1 MQVLCIQA
9 ISEFSSF
16 DRHLFDL
23 DLVVDYEIAELHNS
37 VGRVEGE
44 AMNAVASVNKQAVV
58 PANEA
63 FAMKPITQVTADSS
77 GLNEEGR
84 RKKCLLK
91 WSDSKKINRIYGDW
105 IDDLPV
111 GQKSTKPVES

>member
-1 MQVLCIQA
+1 MC
-9 ISEFSSF
+9 
-16 DRHLFDL
+16 D
-23 DLVVDYEIAELHNS
+23 DLVFFFIAELLQHS

-44 AMNAVASVNKQAVV
+44 ALNAVAASVSKPMAV

-63 FAMKPITQVTADSS
+63 FAMKPTAQVTADSS
-77 GLNEEGR
+77 GLNDEGR

>member
-1 MQVLCIQA
+1 
-9 ISEFSSF
+9 
-16 DRHLFDL
+16 LFDL

>member
-1 MQVLCIQA
+1 MFV
-9 ISEFSSF
+9 F
-16 DRHLFDL
+16 
-23 DLVVDYEIAELHNS
+23 DYEIAELHNS
-37 VGRVEGE
+37 VGRAEGE
-44 AMNAVASVNKQAVV
+44 AVNTVVSVSKQTMV
-58 PANEA
+58 PASEA
-63 FAMKPITQVTADSS
+63 FAMKPTAQVTADSS

>member
-1 MQVLCIQA
+1 MKFENGQCPFGDNCHFAHGQ
-9 ISEFSSF
+9 
-16 DRHLFDL
+16 
-23 DLVVDYEIAELHNS
+23 AELLHHS
-37 VGRVEGE
+37 GRVDGE
-44 AMNAVASVNKQAVV
+44 AVNRVGSLSKQTVV
-58 PANEA
+58 PGNEA
-63 FAMKPITQVTADSS
+63 FAMKQNAAQVVTTDSSS
-77 GLNEEGR
+77 GLNDEGR